1 MARFFCG
8 VNSSRISDGGT
19 RYHAPMHSI
28 LLFARSP
35 EREAAAKR
43 MPHAAPL
50 FRAVIAAWL
59 DAARRHGAVPVI
71 ACEREDRPAIER
83 ISPEFVWIEQ
93 KGRTFGE
100 RVVFA
105 AAAALARFDAVII
118 AAIDAPPPRNLGDA
132 FEALRHGATV
142 VGPARDG
149 GVNFIGVTS
158 LDAALLSNLTLR
170 RCRERCARLVVLHAV
185 TDLDS
190 QSSINAARN
199 ERAWRGI
206 FDAGARHRGTTEQPL
221 LGVIRP
227 LPPRAP
233 PAP

>member
-1 MARFFCG
+1 
-8 VNSSRISDGGT
+8 
-19 RYHAPMHSI
+19 MHSI

-43 MPHAAPL
+43 MPQAAPL

-71 ACEREDRPAIER
+71 ACAQEDRAAIER
-83 ISPEFVWIEQ
+83 IAPDVEWIEQ
-93 KGRTFGE
+93 QGRTFGE

-105 AAAALARFDAVII
+105 AAEALERFDAVII

-132 FEALRHGATV
+132 FEALRNGHTV

-149 GVNFIGVTS
+149 GVNFIGITAVDPS
-158 LDAALLSNLTLR
+158 LLSNLTLR
-170 RCRERCARLVVLHAV
+170 RCRERCPRLVVLHAV

-190 QSSINAARN
+190 QRSLNAAHN
-199 ERAWRGI
+199 ERAWRDY
-206 FDAGARHRGTTEQPL
+206 FERRVLQRVEWTQPRVGAVRT
-221 LGVIRP
+221 I
-227 LPPRAP
+227 PPRAP
-233 PAP
+233 PAA